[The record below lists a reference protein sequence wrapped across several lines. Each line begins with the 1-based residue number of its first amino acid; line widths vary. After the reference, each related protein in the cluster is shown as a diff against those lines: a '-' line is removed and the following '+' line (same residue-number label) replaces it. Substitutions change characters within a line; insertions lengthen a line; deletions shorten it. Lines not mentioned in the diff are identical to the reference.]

1 VPYKTISTKTMNPAL
16 VYLAQTETTAGF
28 LSQNAEALSRIK
40 NRPEGKA
47 FLLSVDSFHT
57 LKTFTRVPKE
67 HKKEVRRACKTTFAY
82 PCGLAIRVVKDEAH
96 LQFLKKLKWSYS
108 TSSNAS
114 GKKFDEVFALQK
126 VDAIVFTC
134 KGFFEDK
141 ASTIV
146 KLGKTKM
153 RKLR

>member
-1 VPYKTISTKTMNPAL
+1 MNPDR

-28 LSQNAEALSRIK
+28 LSQNSDALSRIK
-40 NRPEGKA
+40 NRPEGKS
-47 FLLSVDSFHT
+47 FLISVDSLQT
-57 LKTFTRVPKE
+57 LKTFTRVPKA
-67 HKKEVRRACKTTFAY
+67 HKNTIRRAQKTTFAY

-96 LQFLKKLKWSYS
+96 LQFLQKIKWSYS
-108 TSSNAS
+108 TSSNPS
-114 GKKFDEVFALQK
+114 GKEFDKVFAMEK
-126 VDAIVFTC
+126 ADTIVFTC

-141 ASTIV
+141 PSTIV